1 MIIRLGVVLNT
12 TFFADNDWRFEVV
25 SRVKFGN

>member
-12 TFFADNDWRFEVV
+12 TFFVDNDWRFEVV